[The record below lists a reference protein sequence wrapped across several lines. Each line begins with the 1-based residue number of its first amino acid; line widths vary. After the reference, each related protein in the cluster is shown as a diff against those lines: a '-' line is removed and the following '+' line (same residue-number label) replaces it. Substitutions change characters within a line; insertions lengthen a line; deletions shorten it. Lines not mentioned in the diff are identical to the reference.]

1 MNLHK
6 FCFVSETKSQTI
18 KISLK
23 NDVLV
28 HQETFEGTYEMSTP
42 VNGKPSWISSTNAI
56 WCTPNDTDYWMI
68 GKLDDIG
75 KNSGYI
81 HSKGM
86 FWGQNEWLYSN
97 GSELKTPKEN
107 DIIVECVAREGE
119 SWSIPEI

>member
-6 FCFVSETKSQTI
+6 FCFVLETKSQTI

-42 VNGKPSWISSTNAI
+42 VNGHPSWISSTNAI
-56 WCTPNDTDYWMI
+56 WSNPDFPADWVI

-75 KNSGYI
+75 KGFGYI
-81 HSKGM
+81 HSEGM
-86 FWGQNEWLYSN
+86 FLGQNEWLYWN

-107 DIIVECVAREGE
+107 DIIVECVPREGE
-119 SWSIPEI
+119 SYALSM